1 MSKFIFTVMLLTVLA
16 AAWVFYAKFT
26 RKGAVPLDVAFR
38 SFTVWLSLL
47 GAAFGQ
53 FIVDF
58 LAWLASIWEPL
69 QAQFGSLLAVESA
82 GMALQVLSGIFF
94 LLRMKGQGFPGFK
107 FPAIPDPTDQAGA

>member
-1 MSKFIFTVMLLTVLA
+1 MTNILFTLLLLA
-16 AAWVFYAKFT
+16 TLALAWVFYAKFT

-69 QAQFGSLLAVESA
+69 QAQFGSLLSVESA
-82 GMALQVLSGIFF
+82 GQALQIVSAIFF
-94 LLRMKGQGFPGFK
+94 LLRMKGQGFPAFR
-107 FPAIPDPTDQAGA
+107 FPDIPDPTDQAGA

>member
-1 MSKFIFTVMLLTVLA
+1 MSEFIFTVMLLTVLA

-69 QAQFGSLLAVESA
+69 QAQFGSLLSVESA
-82 GMALQVLSGIFF
+82 GQALQIVSAIFF
-94 LLRMKGQGFPGFK
+94 LLRMKGQGFPAFR
-107 FPAIPDPTDQAGA
+107 FPDIPDPTDRAGA

>member
-1 MSKFIFTVMLLTVLA
+1 MTKLIFTIALLAVLA
-16 AAWVFYAKFT
+16 AAWVFYAQFT

-53 FIVDF
+53 FIVEA

-82 GMALQVLSGIFF
+82 GMALQILSGIFF
-94 LLRMKGQGFPGFK
+94 LLRMKGQGFPAFK
-107 FPAIPDPTDQAGA
+107 FPDIPDPTDQAGV